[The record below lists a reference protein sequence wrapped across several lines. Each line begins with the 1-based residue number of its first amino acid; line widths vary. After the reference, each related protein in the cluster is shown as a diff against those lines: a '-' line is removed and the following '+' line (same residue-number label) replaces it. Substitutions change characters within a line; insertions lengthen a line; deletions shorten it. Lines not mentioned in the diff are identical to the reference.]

1 MSPQLASKFDALDQ
15 RMEAMISRI
24 QSLSPELLT
33 SPVGQSMAPQ
43 SALEH
48 MMITEG
54 IYAKMINK
62 AVGAKMAGKRP
73 KVTFF
78 YNFIIKAMQKPAGQ
92 TAFMPKMFAP
102 TGIVNLES
110 AAKEWRERRAS
121 IRAYL
126 QHLDDDECCGG
137 NLLEGRLSPV
147 HVYELMSCHQDYH
160 DARLP

>member
-1 MSPQLASKFDALDQ
+1 
-15 RMEAMISRI
+15 MISRI
-24 QSLSPELLT
+24 SSLSPELLT
-33 SPVGQSMAPQ
+33 SPVGKSMPPE

-54 IYAKMINK
+54 IYLKMINK
-62 AVGAKMAGKRP
+62 EVGAKMAGKRP

-78 YNFIIKAMQKPAGQ
+78 YNFIMKAMEKPADQ

-102 TGIVNLES
+102 SGQVNLET
-110 AAKEWRERRAS
+110 AANQWRERRAS
-121 IRAYL
+121 LRAYL
-126 QHLDDDECCGG
+126 QHVNDDECCGG

-147 HVYELMSCHQDYH
+147 HVCELMNRHQDYH